1 MDVRPGKVGIKPMEN
16 MIKRIVEMDQTFL
29 MCIHDIFRQ
38 KETFCNIFTYLTRHI
53 VTLYAVNCRVFVGV
67 FLFYFFVVK
76 LKQA

>member
-1 MDVRPGKVGIKPMEN
+1 MHVLGVVVGI
-16 MIKRIVEMDQTFL
+16 VEVDDALL
-29 MCIHDIFRQ
+29 MRLDDLRGEQHAHGQILAD
-38 KETFCNIFTYLTRHI
+38 LAGHI